1 MKAYSH
7 EMYHCSNAPMWRI
20 LLVGLLS
27 LVFVVGIAVG
37 KQKVPNDQVIR
48 QLVKE
53 NMLDFAHAVNTR
65 DFSGFYAKLSESFRD
80 QTTAKK
86 LATAFKPFS
95 DNQID
100 LTPIQDHD
108 AVFKKNPLINNKG
121 LLIVE
126 GEYELPTKVVPFHL
140 KYIFEDPDWKLFGIH
155 VKIRPVQA
163 AKRSGVDI
171 PPETELKNL
180 VHQTML
186 DFAAAVNAKDFSD
199 FHQKIAKFWQEQ
211 ITGEDF
217 GRIFKSFIDKNID
230 LSPIEA
236 LTPVFQKKPYLDGNG
251 FLVLQGVYNTEPL
264 GTHFKLKYVPED
276 TEWKLVG
283 INIETKE

>member
-1 MKAYSH
+1 
-7 EMYHCSNAPMWRI
+7 MWRI

-27 LVFVVGIAVG
+27 LVFVVGNAVG
-37 KQKVPNDQVIR
+37 KQKVPDDQVIR

-53 NMLDFAHAVNTR
+53 NMLDFAHAVNTK
-65 DFSGFYAKLSESFRD
+65 DFSGFYAKLSERFRD

-86 LATAFKPFS
+86 LATAFKAFS

-100 LTPIQDHD
+100 LTPIQNHD
-108 AVFKKNPLINNKG
+108 AVFKKNPFINNKD

-126 GEYELPTKVVPFHL
+126 GKYELPTKVVPFNL
-140 KYIFEDPDWKLFGIH
+140 KYIFEAPDWKLFGIH

-163 AKRSGVDI
+163 AKGSGVEI
-171 PPETELKNL
+171 PPEPELKNL

-199 FHQKIAKFWQEQ
+199 FHRKIAKLWQEQ
-211 ITGEDF
+211 ITSEEF
-217 GRIFKSFIDKNID
+217 GRIFKSFIDQNVD
-230 LSPIEA
+230 LSPIEP
-236 LTPVFQKKPYLDGNG
+236 LSPVFQKKPYLDGNG
-251 FLVLQGVYNTEPL
+251 FLILQGIYNTEPL
-264 GTHFKLKYVPED
+264 GTHFKLKYVPEE